1 MKKVKGNTK
10 ELGYLLMG
18 VGLIGL
24 YCANNMRGN
33 DLGKNMKKLGKQ
45 LNVTE

>member
-1 MKKVKGNTK
+1 MRMKAESKR

-24 YCANNMRGN
+24 YCANNMRN
-33 DLGKNMKKLGKQ
+33 KDLTRGLKRLGKQ
-45 LNVTE
+45 LNNN

>member
-1 MKKVKGNTK
+1 MIKKDNK

-24 YCANNMRGN
+24 YCANNMRN
-33 DLGKNMKKLGKQ
+33 KDLTRNLKKLGKQ
-45 LNVTE
+45 LNNN

>member
-1 MKKVKGNTK
+1 MLNKMENKR

-24 YCANNMRGN
+24 YCANNMRN
-33 DLGKNMKKLGKQ
+33 KDLTRGLKKLSRQ
-45 LNVTE
+45 LNNN